1 MAHRVVVTGWGVV
14 SSIGQTAASFWSN
27 LARGTSGIADA
38 SIIPTDQL
46 SQKIVAEVKNFDP
59 RRHFDDRQTAMLD
72 RVSQFAVVAARE
84 AVAHAGIF
92 FDDRLSEQTA
102 TIIGTGVGGQTTQD
116 ENYQRL
122 YRDGAKR
129 LHPLTIPKL
138 MVNAPASQVSMHC
151 GLRGPAFAVASA
163 CASATHAIGL
173 AFHLL
178 RCGGV
183 KCAVTGG
190 ADACIT
196 LGTMKGWE
204 AMRVMA
210 PDTCRPFSRERKGL
224 VIGEGAA
231 VVVLESLEHAQRRSA
246 PILGEIVGFG
256 MSSDA
261 NDLTSPDAD
270 GMVRAI
276 DSALAD
282 ARLSPEDIQY
292 VNAHGTGTAANDEVE
307 TYAIKRAFGRHAAK
321 LAISS
326 NKSML
331 GHALGAAGAL
341 ELVATLMSVR
351 NAIVPPTI
359 NYLGPDPTCDLDY
372 VPNEARPL
380 SVNAALSNSFAF
392 GGLNAVLAVRRVPP
406 DAA

>member
-14 SSIGQTAASFWSN
+14 SSIGQTAMSFWSN
-27 LARGTSGIADA
+27 LVRGTSGIAEA
-38 SIIPTDQL
+38 TIIPTDRL

-59 RRHFDDRQTAMLD
+59 RSHFDDRQIAMLD

-84 AVAHAGIF
+84 AVAHAEISF
-92 FDDRLSEQTA
+92 NDRLSERTA

-116 ENYQRL
+116 ENYKRL
-122 YRDGAKR
+122 YREGTKR

-173 AFHLL
+173 AFHLV
-178 RCGGV
+178 RSGGV
-183 KCAVTGG
+183 TCAVTGG

-210 PDTCRPFSRERKGL
+210 PDTCRPFSRDRKGL

-231 VVVLESLEHAQRRSA
+231 AVVLESLEHAQKRSA

-261 NDLTSPDAD
+261 NDLTSPDAG

-276 DSALAD
+276 DSALTD
-282 ARLSPEDIQY
+282 ARLAPEDIQY

-307 TYAIKRAFGRHAAK
+307 TNAIKRAFGRHAAK

-341 ELVATLMSVR
+341 ELVATLMSMQ

-380 SVNAALSNSFAF
+380 SMNAALSNSFAF
-392 GGLNAVLAVRRVPP
+392 GGLNAVLAVRRVSVN
-406 DAA
+406 